1 MEETVLRKKNV
12 HIITHYQ
19 KKGIFFLYFFFLIAF
34 YYDREVDQ
42 MVQNRIFRLM
52 PRNRVSTNSLKKNE
66 GAAYYQNINEQDS
79 FVCKKVLLIYYFL
92 KSNIII

>member
-1 MEETVLRKKNV
+1 
-12 HIITHYQ
+12 
-19 KKGIFFLYFFFLIAF
+19 
-34 YYDREVDQ
+34 